1 MKRQERGLP
10 LIGIVLTGLLLV
22 GTVGGVLAQEQAGE
36 EPAAPSEPVAE
47 KETEQPVK
55 HVKLYA
61 EEWKWS
67 PREIRVKQ
75 GTLIK
80 IEAYSYDSSRRFDLK
95 DYKLKVAMPQD
106 KLVRFEFTAD
116 KKGTF
121 KWKCGRPCGNGCAK
135 MVGKLIV
142 E

>member
-1 MKRQERGLP
+1 MRRQERGLRLTGIA
-10 LIGIVLTGLLLV
+10 LIGVLLAGL
-22 GTVGGVLAQEQAGE
+22 GGGVRAQDEAE
-36 EPAAPSEPVAE
+36 ETPAAAPAAVAE
-47 KETEQPVK
+47 KETDQPVK
-55 HVKLYA
+55 QVKLYA

-67 PREIRVKQ
+67 PREIRVKE
-75 GTLIK
+75 GTLVK
-80 IEAYSYDSSRRFDLK
+80 IEAFSYDSSRRFDLK
-95 DYKLKVAMPQD
+95 DYKLKIALPQD
-106 KLVRFEFTAD
+106 KLVHFEFTAD